1 MSSWTGNGLRPVPKI
16 WALACL
22 LIVDTSHYRLEFYR
36 VYPKLQR
43 EPEARK
49 RPEKVTAEGPVM
61 ARVAA
66 IKFALTS
73 FLLAVAMTGGLAQ
86 ARSHSDRRA
95 EGKPALIQLAEL
107 PRQGRE
113 TYELIRQGG
122 PFLFDKDGAVFGNR
136 ERMLP
141 AERRGFYREYTV
153 TTPGSRDRGARR
165 IVCGGPAR
173 APHACYY
180 TADHYASFRKIVE

>member
-1 MSSWTGNGLRPVPKI
+1 
-16 WALACL
+16 
-22 LIVDTSHYRLEFYR
+22 
-36 VYPKLQR
+36 
-43 EPEARK
+43 
-49 RPEKVTAEGPVM
+49 M
-61 ARVAA
+61 ARIAA

-73 FLLAVAMTGGLAQ
+73 FLLAAAITAPLAQ
-86 ARSHSDRRA
+86 ARSLTDRQA
-95 EGKPALIQLAEL
+95 DSKPVVVRVAEL

-122 PFLFDKDGAVFGNR
+122 PFPHGKDGAVFGNR
-136 ERMLP
+136 ERLLP
-141 AERRGFYREYTV
+141 GEKRGFYREYTV
-153 TTPGSRDRGARR
+153 ATPGSRDRGARR